1 MLPLQRVFACATA
14 VFLCVFAVFVG
25 FSKVFRSD
33 FRGLRCLFFGRDT
46 AYAASLFLP
55 RLSSPDGDNT
65 GNQKIHVVAALAL

>member
-1 MLPLQRVFACATA
+1 M
-14 VFLCVFAVFVG
+14 
-25 FSKVFRSD
+25 
-33 FRGLRCLFFGRDT
+33 LFFGRDT